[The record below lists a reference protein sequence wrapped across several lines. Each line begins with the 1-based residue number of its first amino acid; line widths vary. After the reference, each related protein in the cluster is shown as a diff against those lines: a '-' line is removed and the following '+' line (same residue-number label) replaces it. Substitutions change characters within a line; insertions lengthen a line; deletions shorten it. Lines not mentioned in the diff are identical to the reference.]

1 MGRGI
6 NICSNIINNRLNKYL
21 DRIKD
26 LSKIIVRG
34 DMLFCEYIETKV
46 TSLILLDSKEGK
58 NGYFKVIAKG
68 NKIEDVNVGDFVLDY
83 DGEGTIHMYPKDG
96 KQYCKLAR
104 HLCSI
109 VVTPDNIIV

>member
-1 MGRGI
+1 M
-6 NICSNIINNRLNKYL
+6 

-26 LSKIIVRG
+26 LSKVIVRG
-34 DMLFCEYIETKV
+34 DMLFCEYIETKI

-83 DGEGTIHMYPKDG
+83 DGEGAIHMYPKDG

-109 VVTPDNIIV
+109 VVTPDNMNV